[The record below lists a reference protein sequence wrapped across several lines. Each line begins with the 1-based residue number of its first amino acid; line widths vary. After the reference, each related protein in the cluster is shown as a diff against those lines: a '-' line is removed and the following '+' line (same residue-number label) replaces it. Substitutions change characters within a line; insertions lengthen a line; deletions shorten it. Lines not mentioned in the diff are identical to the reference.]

1 VLREAARRAGARA
14 PRESWG
20 GHRLPGW
27 ILDTVN
33 AFLVPV
39 VGIELRPIKQVSFEE
54 ETTDEETAEEES
66 DVESEDELEEAK
78 ELSDEELAK
87 YVEEKDYDF
96 ELTADEISQTEAE
109 EAVDQ
114 LAVELE
120 IFADR
125 KSPCFENKN
134 MEQIIESVNQT
145 MLEHDPLPEEPAV
158 QSDPE
163 VELTAAELEAAER
176 ERLEAAEYEEELEV
190 SSYSCPV
197 PQCDMAPI
205 G

>member
-1 VLREAARRAGARA
+1 M
-14 PRESWG
+14 
-20 GHRLPGW
+20 
-27 ILDTVN
+27 
-33 AFLVPV
+33 PV
-39 VGIELRPIKQVSFEE
+39 VGIELRPIKHVSFEE
-54 ETTDEETAEEES
+54 EPEETADEDTTEEES
-66 DVESEDELEEAK
+66 GVESEDELEEAK
-78 ELSDEELAK
+78 KLSDEELAK
-87 YVEEKDYDF
+87 YEEEEDSEFDLTVDEMPKPEVEE
-96 ELTADEISQTEAE
+96 DETM
-109 EAVDQ
+109 DQ
-114 LAVELE
+114 LAFEQEV
-120 IFADR
+120 IAAGR

>member
-1 VLREAARRAGARA
+1 VLEAAASYSASRTGL
-14 PRESWG
+14 
-20 GHRLPGW
+20 RLPGW
-27 ILDTVN
+27 LLDTVN

-39 VGIELRPIKQVSFEE
+39 VGIELRPIKHVSFEE
-54 ETTDEETAEEES
+54 EPEETADEDTTEEES
-66 DVESEDELEEAK
+66 GVESEDELEEAK
-78 ELSDEELAK
+78 KLSDEELAK
-87 YVEEKDYDF
+87 YEEEEDSEFDLTVDEMPKPEVEE
-96 ELTADEISQTEAE
+96 DETM
-109 EAVDQ
+109 DQ
-114 LAVELE
+114 LAFEQEV
-120 IFADR
+120 IAAGR

-163 VELTAAELEAAER
+163 VELTEVELEAAER

>member
-1 VLREAARRAGARA
+1 L
-14 PRESWG
+14 
-20 GHRLPGW
+20 
-27 ILDTVN
+27 
-33 AFLVPV
+33 
-39 VGIELRPIKQVSFEE
+39 
-54 ETTDEETAEEES
+54 
-66 DVESEDELEEAK
+66 
-78 ELSDEELAK
+78 
-87 YVEEKDYDF
+87 
-96 ELTADEISQTEAE
+96 
-109 EAVDQ
+109 Q
-114 LAVELE
+114 LAGRV
-120 IFADR
+120 
-125 KSPCFENKN
+125 
-134 MEQIIESVNQT
+134 QT

>member
-1 VLREAARRAGARA
+1 
-14 PRESWG
+14 
-20 GHRLPGW
+20 
-27 ILDTVN
+27 
-33 AFLVPV
+33 
-39 VGIELRPIKQVSFEE
+39 
-54 ETTDEETAEEES
+54 
-66 DVESEDELEEAK
+66 LEEAK
-78 ELSDEELAK
+78 KLSDEELAK
-87 YVEEKDYDF
+87 YEEEEDSEFDLTVDEMPKPEVEED
-96 ELTADEISQTEAE
+96 LTM
-109 EAVDQ
+109 DQ
-114 LAVELE
+114 LAFEQEV
-120 IFADR
+120 IAAGR

-163 VELTAAELEAAER
+163 VELTEVELEAAER